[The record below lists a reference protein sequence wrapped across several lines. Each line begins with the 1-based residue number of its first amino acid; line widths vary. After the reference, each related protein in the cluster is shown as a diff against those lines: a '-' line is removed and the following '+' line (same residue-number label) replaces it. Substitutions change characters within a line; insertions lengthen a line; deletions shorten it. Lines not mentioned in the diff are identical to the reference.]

1 MNMGEII
8 MSLQIERITQEALE
22 LPETLRVQ
30 LAKQLID
37 SLAGTANTE
46 VADAWWEIAER
57 RVAEI
62 DSGKTTGIPAAEAM
76 RLARERI
83 R

>member
-1 MNMGEII
+1 
-8 MSLQIERITQEALE
+8 MSPQIERITQEALE